1 MVAKIKQE
9 QRLKEYNTIIYVG
22 KYNRISIYTFTS
34 LHKLNDLEKPSEE
47 YLKVIK
53 EGIKET
59 YNLSTKTIDK
69 YMVKIYKER

>member
-1 MVAKIKQE
+1 MKKIDIN
-9 QRLKEYNTIIYVG
+9 YFN
-22 KYNRISIYTFTS
+22 NIS
-34 LHKLNDLEKPSEE
+34 DEE